1 MKNKIE
7 RYGRRFDQKAI
18 LAEMP
23 ILGQRQVLQ
32 SLSNFFVQHMSDQ
45 IQVTYVIEGSIDFT
59 LDGCVYSVKKGDIII
74 NKPGQVFGAIN
85 DTFPKSKS
93 AFFKIDLEAVSEGW
107 TKDEKENLWQG
118 IQNIII
124 PHLSTG
130 TDFYTIF
137 LKILEEHRKPGS
149 YSKIKCR
156 SYFQQLVVM
165 ILEAHKAYLGSVNY
179 KAQMAGDM
187 LTQINKYVSENLH
200 KKIYTKEMADLVGL
214 SHSHFRYLF
223 SLIFRTNP
231 SDYLLRKRIEKAKE
245 LLRTSQSITDI
256 SYKLAFSS
264 SQYFSNSFKKL
275 TGMRPKEY
283 RKAIQ
288 KLEDEVGPI
297 YGDQESSEF
306 MDKFYQ

>member
-7 RYGRRFDQKAI
+7 RYGRRSDEKAI

-23 ILGQRQVLQ
+23 ILGQRQVFQPLN
-32 SLSNFFVQHMSDQ
+32 NFFVQHMSDQ
-45 IQVTYVIEGSIDFT
+45 IQVTYVIDGSIDFT
-59 LDGCVYSVKKGDIII
+59 LDGCVYPVKKGEIII

-85 DTFPKSKS
+85 DTFPQSKT
-93 AFFKIDLEAVSEGW
+93 AFFKIDINSASAGW
-107 TKDEKENLWQG
+107 SKNDKEIFSQG
-118 IQNIII
+118 IKNLII
-124 PHLSTG
+124 PHLSPTK
-130 TDFYTIF
+130 DFYPTF
-137 LKILEEHRKPGS
+137 QKILEEHRS
-149 YSKIKCR
+149 IREFSQIKCR
-156 SYFQQLVVM
+156 TYFQQLVIM
-165 ILEAHKAYLGSVNY
+165 ILEAHADFLSSVNY

-187 LTQINKYVSENLH
+187 LSQVNKFVSENLH
-200 KKIYTKEMADLVGL
+200 KKIYTKELADLVGL

-245 LLRTSQSITDI
+245 LLISSKSITDI
-256 SYKLAFSS
+256 SYELAFSS

-283 RKAIQ
+283 RNAIRH
-288 KLEDEVGPI
+288 LENENGPI

-306 MDKFYQ
+306 MDSFYV

>member
-7 RYGRRFDQKAI
+7 RYGRRYDQKAI

-23 ILGQRQVLQ
+23 IVGQRQVLQ
-32 SLSNFFVQHMSDQ
+32 SLSNFFIQHMSDQ

-85 DTFPKSKS
+85 DTFPQSKS
-93 AFFKIDLEAVSEGW
+93 AFFKVDLKSAGQGWSEKDKEALSR
-107 TKDEKENLWQG
+107 G
-118 IQNIII
+118 IENIII
-124 PHLSTG
+124 PHLSPG
-130 TDFYTIF
+130 KDFYPTF
-137 LKILEEHRKPGS
+137 LKILEEHRKPGAFS
-149 YSKIKCR
+149 TLKCR
-156 SYFQQLVVM
+156 SSFQQLIVM
-165 ILEAHKAYLGSVNY
+165 ILEAQDLFLGTVNY

-187 LTQINKYVSENLH
+187 LSQVNKFVSENLH

-245 LLRTSQSITDI
+245 LLRTTKSITEI
-256 SYKLAFSS
+256 SYELAFSS

-275 TGMRPKEY
+275 TGMRPKQY

-288 KLEDEVGPI
+288 KLEDETGTI

-306 MDKFYQ
+306 MDAFYK